1 MDYRIIREIMKNQTS
16 HTIKN
21 LFVIVLLLLT
31 GYVQA
36 NDAPPG
42 FDDDV
47 PDNPAAP
54 IDSWIIPMVVL
65 ALLIMYYYNKNTKRS
80 GI

>member
-1 MDYRIIREIMKNQTS
+1 MKNQTS

-21 LFVIVLLLLT
+21 LFVIALLLLT

-36 NDAPPG
+36 NPPG

-54 IDSWIIPMVVL
+54 IDSWIAPMLLAAIVL
-65 ALLIMYYYNKNTKRS
+65 MYIMYKRNLKKS
-80 GI
+80 

>member
-1 MDYRIIREIMKNQTS
+1 MKNQTS

-36 NDAPPG
+36 NPPG

-54 IDSWIIPMVVL
+54 IDSWIVPMLLAAIVL
-65 ALLIMYYYNKNTKRS
+65 MYVIYKRNFKKS
-80 GI
+80 

>member
-1 MDYRIIREIMKNQTS
+1 MKNQTS

-31 GYVQA
+31 EYVQA
-36 NDAPPG
+36 NPPG
-42 FDDDV
+42 FEDDV

-54 IDSWIIPMVVL
+54 IDSWIAPMLLAAIVL
-65 ALLIMYYYNKNTKRS
+65 MYVMYKRNLKKS
-80 GI
+80 

>member
-1 MDYRIIREIMKNQTS
+1 MKNQTS

-31 GYVQA
+31 EYVQA
-36 NDAPPG
+36 NPPG

-65 ALLIMYYYNKNTKRS
+65 ALLIMYYYNNNTKRS

>member
-1 MDYRIIREIMKNQTS
+1 MKNQTS

-36 NDAPPG
+36 NPPG
-42 FDDDV
+42 FEDDV